1 MRRHGRKPVGVVLAA
16 ALVGTFAITAAAYG
30 RPGASAGAAA
40 PAAADAAAVSCGS
53 ARIGI
58 MGPFTGNAA
67 SIGQEQLKWARY
79 GLTTFNRQNRTNYKL
94 READTQLVASQAAT
108 RATQLAADRNVVVV
122 VGPAGSQEVQAV
134 ARTYR
139 GMAYISP
146 SATNTSLTIG
156 SKRIKTFFRV
166 IGNDA
171 AQAVTDARFIRDR
184 LNGRR
189 VWIIDDQTSYSVP
202 LANGVQANLRAAGA
216 TVTRE
221 SVNQSQADFSSL
233 VTRIPTDTQVVF
245 LPWQLANRA
254 ATFYNQMREQGKR
267 ATILGSDGLD
277 SGDFIGVANGSY
289 FSAFA
294 PDIRRSRNAAIR
306 RLIAG
311 YTRQYGAKAYQSNFG
326 PPTYLATQAAYIALK
341 AACRDGQVSRAEIL
355 RLLPK
360 TNILNSILG
369 GGLKF
374 NKNHDPSAARFYLF
388 RVVNGKAQ
396 FVQ

>member
-1 MRRHGRKPVGVVLAA
+1 MRRPGLKPAGVVLMT
-16 ALVGTFAITAAAYG
+16 ALVGTLAIAATAYG
-30 RPGASAGAAA
+30 RPAASSGGKAVV
-40 PAAADAAAVSCGS
+40 AADRAAVSCGS

-79 GLTTFNRQNRTNYKL
+79 SLSTFNRQNRTNYKL

-134 ARTYR
+134 ARTFR

-156 SKRIKTFFRV
+156 KARIPTFYRV
-166 IGNDA
+166 VGNDA
-171 AQAVTDARFIRDR
+171 SQSVTDARFIRDR

-233 VTRIPTDTQVVF
+233 VTRISADTQVVF

-294 PDIRRSRNAAIR
+294 PDIRLSRNAAIR
-306 RLIAG
+306 RIIAG
-311 YTRQYGAKAYQSNFG
+311 YTRQYGAKAFQSNFG
-326 PPTYLATQAAYIALK
+326 PPAYLATQAAYVALK

-355 RLLPK
+355 RTLPK

-374 NKNHDPSAARFYLF
+374 NKNHDPAAARFYLF

-396 FVQ
+396 FVS